1 MTPYWL
7 SLKVLL
13 VVMHSRVNSWLL
25 LEKLEPRRK
34 GREMAL
40 WGGRFSEEP
49 AVVVFAL
56 SRSVHFDWRLAPYDL
71 RSSLA
76 HLAVL
81 ESSGLLTPE
90 VSGKIRTA
98 LRELTEEVR
107 TGVFT
112 YNDSDED
119 VHSALERGLT
129 EKLGEIGGSLRA
141 GRSRN
146 DQVATDLRLYAI
158 DAMLETAEMII
169 HLQQALVEKAHEYAD
184 AAAVGFTHMQ
194 QAQPVLFG
202 HELAKHVH
210 AFNRDL
216 DRIDD
221 WLVRTSVSPLGSGA
235 LAGSSLPLSPEATAT
250 ALGFKKSAGNS
261 IDGVSDRDFVAEALF
276 ITSMV
281 GVHLSRIGEE
291 WCIWAT
297 TEFGWAKVSDSY
309 STGSS
314 IMPQKKNPDMAELA
328 RGKAGRLVGNLTGV
342 LTMLKGLPFAY
353 NRDLQEDKEPLFDS
367 FDTLALVLPAVAGMV
382 ATTEFDRAKMAAA
395 APTGYS
401 LATEIA
407 DFLVRAH
414 IPFATAHEA
423 AGKCVALAEKNEIA
437 LHEISDEQFVAIHPS
452 LTPEIRDVL
461 TVQGALN
468 SRTTYGG
475 TAPTALGRQLAILKS
490 EVSAFEANFS
500 AKSKAFSGM
509 MSA

>member
-1 MTPYWL
+1 
-7 SLKVLL
+7 
-13 VVMHSRVNSWLL
+13 
-25 LEKLEPRRK
+25 
-34 GREMAL
+34 MAL
-40 WGGRFSEEP
+40 WGGRFSEDP
-49 AVVVFAL
+49 TDAVFAL

-76 HLAVL
+76 HLSVL
-81 ESSGLLTPE
+81 ESSGLLSAD
-90 VSGKIRTA
+90 VSAKIRTA
-98 LRELTEEVR
+98 LLELTEEVSS
-107 TGVFT
+107 GAFT

-158 DAMLETAEMII
+158 DAMLQTAEMII
-169 HLQQALVEKAHEYAD
+169 SLQQALVSKAVEYAD
-184 AAAVGFTHMQ
+184 APAVGFTHMQ
-194 QAQPVLFG
+194 HAQPVLFG

-276 ITSMV
+276 VISMV

-382 ATTEFDRAKMAAA
+382 ATTEFDRVKMSAA
-395 APTGYS
+395 APTGFS

-414 IPFATAHEA
+414 IPFAIAHEA
-423 AGKCVALAEKNEIA
+423 AGECVALAEKKKIE
-437 LHEISDEQFVAIHPS
+437 LHEISDGDFASIHPS
-452 LTPEIRDVL
+452 LTPEVRGVL
-461 TVQGALN
+461 TVEGALT

-475 TAPTALGRQLAILKS
+475 TAPAALSRQLAILKS
-490 EVSAFEANFS
+490 EVSAFDANFS
-500 AKSKAFSGM
+500 AKSKVFSGM